1 MNFPIEK
8 KKKYWKKATFTD
20 CVFVQDRW
28 HPQDIWHNIQDLVLI
43 LVKIVPLI
51 NTPTFEPSNGK
62 EGKYDSRWG
71 KCISLHNT
79 GIYTIPEYQLV
90 YIDEIGRQKCGEVL
104 PSLLYFILLFANNVF
119 RSTTSG
125 IIPLVG
131 MHPDKATVFLVQM
144 TTRLPGGPIFVG
156 RLVLSGHS
164 QECSIVGNVHY
175 PYPYTT
181 AIPCNETIQFWYNYM
196 WVHKYSSSFLQK
208 MPF

>member
-1 MNFPIEK
+1 MGK
-8 KKKYWKKATFTD
+8 KNI
-20 CVFVQDRW
+20 
-28 HPQDIWHNIQDLVLI
+28 PLHNI
-43 LVKIVPLI
+43 
-51 NTPTFEPSNGK
+51 
-62 EGKYDSRWG
+62 
-71 KCISLHNT
+71 
-79 GIYTIPEYQLV
+79 GIYAIPQNNHLV
-90 YIDEIGRQKCGEVL
+90 YVDEIGRQKCGEVL
-104 PSLLYFILLFANNVF
+104 PSLLYSILLFANNVF

-181 AIPCNETIQFWYNYM
+181 AISCNETIQFGITICIY
-196 WVHKYSSSFLQK
+196 VL
-208 MPF
+208 

>member
-1 MNFPIEK
+1 MNPQTGRKNNTIVDGEK
-8 KKKYWKKATFTD
+8 
-20 CVFVQDRW
+20 
-28 HPQDIWHNIQDLVLI
+28 
-43 LVKIVPLI
+43 
-51 NTPTFEPSNGK
+51 S
-62 EGKYDSRWG
+62 
-71 KCISLHNT
+71 ISLHNT
-79 GIYTIPEYQLV
+79 GINTIPKYQFV

-144 TTRLPGGPIFVG
+144 TTRLPGAPIFVG
-156 RLVLSGHS
+156 GLVLCGHR
-164 QECSIVGNVHY
+164 QECSTVGNVHY

-181 AIPCNETIQFWYNYM
+181 AISCNETIQFWYNYM
-196 WVHKYSSSFLQK
+196 YVYKYSSSFLQK

>member
-1 MNFPIEK
+1 MNPQTGRKNNTIVDGEK
-8 KKKYWKKATFTD
+8 
-20 CVFVQDRW
+20 
-28 HPQDIWHNIQDLVLI
+28 
-43 LVKIVPLI
+43 
-51 NTPTFEPSNGK
+51 S
-62 EGKYDSRWG
+62 
-71 KCISLHNT
+71 ISLHNT
-79 GIYTIPEYQLV
+79 GINTIPKYQFV

-144 TTRLPGGPIFVG
+144 TTRLPGAPIFVG
-156 RLVLSGHS
+156 GLVLCGHR

-181 AIPCNETIQFWYNYM
+181 AISCNETIPFWYNYM
-196 WVHKYSSSFLQK
+196 YIRTLVHFCKRCPFNNCCLIFDYLQNIQNANCVVTYL
-208 MPF
+208 